1 MGAGAKP
8 NPEAGPK
15 TSPPGE
21 SWSSWLPWAILGVG
35 CVPSQLLLFAEPLM
49 REGLTR
55 LLEAPEAG
63 YRVVSQ
69 PTELEGRPELV
80 IWHPGSVATLDSLR
94 RELEQLRSLWQP
106 APLLLLLPQDQP
118 HPTAQLLQLPVAGLL
133 EAPEPQQLLDA
144 IATLRAG
151 GRVVALAD
159 APDQAPFDLPTAL
172 GIGHRFLL
180 SGLQQI
186 DADLDGCRTLLS
198 PPPRGAIS
206 LLVLQGRLRELR
218 AARHC
223 LLLLWGP
230 LDSLVAAAPS
240 AFSQPLPQAR
250 LGTQL
255 TLPSLN
261 AEGIWQ
267 TLRARLEDASQGA
280 LNNQS
285 GQLLALQGLGPDRRR
300 DLMLALLQECD
311 GARQQLLAEQRQG
324 QQLQARWNELQ
335 LELRQQ
341 ALRSTINPY
350 VQLPLDGTLKGVAEA
365 LVEAS
370 DLSSTD
376 PELPEALAMLGALIH
391 GQPLLVDGQLVPADE
406 PRAVLYLEQLL
417 ANWLV
422 RSAELISSEV
432 LSCCA
437 SWPELRRYLLQPD
450 LLATRNLERLR
461 NQLNAQQR
469 WNSWFVRPVA
479 LYESRRSLFSLQ
491 MAGIALVDLTE
502 PRDAELKGMG
512 WVQQL
517 VTLSLETRDA
527 LAPQVQSLIKGLGDL
542 FVVLLTQ
549 VVGRSIGL
557 VGRGIREGMGRSFSR
572 G

>member
-1 MGAGAKP
+1 
-8 NPEAGPK
+8 
-15 TSPPGE
+15 
-21 SWSSWLPWAILGVG
+21 
-35 CVPSQLLLFAEPLM
+35 VPAQLLLFAEPLL

-63 YRVVSQ
+63 YRVAAK
-69 PTELEGRPELV
+69 PEDLGGRPQLV
-80 IWHPGSVATLDSLR
+80 IWHPGSASTLASLE
-94 RELEQLRSLWQP
+94 RELEQLRSRWHP
-106 APLLLLLPQDQP
+106 APLLLLLPQGQP

-133 EAPEPQQLLDA
+133 EAPEPQQLLEA

-159 APDQAPFDLPTAL
+159 GPAPDPCDVPMGL
-172 GIGHRFLL
+172 GMGHRLLL
-180 SGLQQI
+180 SGLKQI
-186 DADLDGCRTLLS
+186 DADLEGCRTLLS
-198 PPPRGAIS
+198 PPPRGAVS
-206 LLVLQGRLRELR
+206 LMVLQGRLRELR

-230 LDSLVAAAPS
+230 LDSLVVAAPT
-240 AFSQPLPQAR
+240 AFSKPLPQAR
-250 LGTQL
+250 FGTQL
-255 TLPSLN
+255 NLPSPS

-267 TLRARLEDASQGA
+267 TLRARLEAASQGA
-280 LNNQS
+280 LANQS
-285 GQLLALQGLGPDRRR
+285 GQLLALQGLAAERRC
-300 DLMLALLQECD
+300 DLLLALLEHCD
-311 GARQQLLAEQRQG
+311 GVRQQLLAEDLHG

-341 ALRSTINPY
+341 ALRATSGPY
-350 VQLPLDGTLKGVAEA
+350 VQLPREGSLQGVVEA
-365 LVEAS
+365 LIQACELAGS
-370 DLSSTD
+370 D
-376 PELPEALAMLGALIH
+376 PELPEAQAMLAALVH

-437 SWPELRRYLLQPD
+437 SWPELRRYLLQPE

-469 WNSWFVRPVA
+469 WNSWFVRPIA

-491 MAGIALVDLTE
+491 TGGIGLVDLTE
-502 PRDAELKGMG
+502 PRDAELQDLG

-527 LAPQVQSLIKGLGDL
+527 LAPQLQSQIKGLGDL

-549 VVGRSIGL
+549 VLGRSIGL
-557 VGRGIREGMGRSFSR
+557 VGRGIRQGMGRSLSR

>member
-1 MGAGAKP
+1 M
-8 NPEAGPK
+8 
-15 TSPPGE
+15 
-21 SWSSWLPWAILGVG
+21 
-35 CVPSQLLLFAEPLM
+35 PSQLLLFAEPLL

-55 LLEAPEAG
+55 LLEGPEAG
-63 YRVVSQ
+63 YRVANQSRD
-69 PTELEGRPELV
+69 LDGRPQLV
-80 IWHPGSVATLDSLR
+80 IWHPGSVATLASLE
-94 RELEQLRSLWQP
+94 RELEKLRSLWQP
-106 APLLLLLPQDQP
+106 APLLLLLPQGQP

-133 EAPEPQQLLDA
+133 EAPEPQQLLEA
-144 IATLRAG
+144 VATLTAG

-159 APDQAPFDLPTAL
+159 GPALGPCELPSDL

-180 SGLQQI
+180 SGLKQI
-186 DADLDGCRTLLS
+186 DAELDGCRTLLN
-198 PPPRGAIS
+198 PPPLGAIS

-230 LDSLVAAAPS
+230 LDSLVVAAPT
-240 AFSQPLPQAR
+240 AFSKPLPQAR
-250 LGTQL
+250 FGTQL
-255 TLPSLN
+255 NLPSPN
-261 AEGIWQ
+261 AEGIWH
-267 TLRARLEDASQGA
+267 TLRARLEAASQGA
-280 LNNQS
+280 LTNQS
-285 GQLLALQGLGPDRRR
+285 GQLLALQGLATGRRR
-300 DLMLALLQECD
+300 DLMLALLQHCN
-311 GARQQLLAEQRQG
+311 GVRQQLLAEELHG
-324 QQLQARWNELQ
+324 QPLQIRWNELQ
-335 LELRQQ
+335 LELRKQ
-341 ALRSTINPY
+341 ALRATCSPY
-350 VQLPLDGTLKGVAEA
+350 VQLPREGSLQGVAEA
-365 LVEAS
+365 LIQGS
-370 DLSSTD
+370 DLAGSD
-376 PELPEALAMLGALIH
+376 PELPDPQAMLAALVH

-437 SWPELRRYLLQPD
+437 SWPELRRYLLQPE

-469 WNSWFVRPVA
+469 WNSWFVRPIA
-479 LYESRRSLFSLQ
+479 LYESRRSLFSLHTG
-491 MAGIALVDLTE
+491 GIALVNLTE
-502 PRDAELKGMG
+502 PRDAELRDLG

-517 VTLSLETRDA
+517 VTLSLESRDA
-527 LAPQVQSLIKGLGDL
+527 LAPQLQSLIKGFGDL

-557 VGRGIREGMGRSFSR
+557 VGRGIRQGMGRGLSR

>member
-1 MGAGAKP
+1 
-8 NPEAGPK
+8 
-15 TSPPGE
+15 
-21 SWSSWLPWAILGVG
+21 
-35 CVPSQLLLFAEPLM
+35 VPSQLLLFAEPLLC
-49 REGLTR
+49 EGLTR
-55 LLEAPEAG
+55 LLESPEAG
-63 YRVVSQ
+63 YRVARQ
-69 PTELEGRPELV
+69 PTELEGRPALV
-80 IWHPGSVATLDSLR
+80 IWHPGSMATLATLS

-106 APLLLLLPQDQP
+106 APLLLLLPQDQT
-118 HPTAQLLQLPVAGLL
+118 HPTAQLLQLPVAGLM

-144 IATLRAG
+144 IGTLTAG

-159 APDQAPFDLPTAL
+159 APAPAPFDLPPGL

-180 SGLQQI
+180 SGLLQI
-186 DADLDGCRTLLS
+186 DADLAACRTLLN
-198 PPPRGAIS
+198 PPPRGVIS

-218 AARHC
+218 AARQC
-223 LLLLWGP
+223 LLVLWGP
-230 LDSLVAAAPS
+230 LDSLVAAAPR
-240 AFSQPLPQAR
+240 AFSTPLPQVR

-255 TLPSLN
+255 TLPSPN

-267 TLRARLEDASQGA
+267 TLRTRLEAASQGS
-280 LNNQS
+280 LSNQS

-300 DLMLALLQECD
+300 DLLLALLQQCD
-311 GARQQLLAEQRQG
+311 GARQQLVAEQLHG

-341 ALRSTINPY
+341 ALRATTSPY
-350 VQLPLDGTLKGVAEA
+350 VQLPLDGTLQGVAEA
-365 LVEAS
+365 LIQS
-370 DLSSTD
+370 CDLAGSD
-376 PELPEALAMLGALIH
+376 PELPEALSMLAALVH

-437 SWPELRRYLLQPD
+437 NWPELRRYLLQPD

-469 WNSWFVRPVA
+469 WTSWFVRPIA

-491 MAGIALVDLTE
+491 TEGIALVNLTE
-502 PRDAELKGMG
+502 PRDAELKGLG

-527 LAPQVQSLIKGLGDL
+527 LAPQVQSLVKGLGDL

-549 VVGRSIGL
+549 VLGRSIGL
-557 VGRGIREGMGRSFSR
+557 VGRGIRQGMGRSLSR

>member
-1 MGAGAKP
+1 M
-8 NPEAGPK
+8 
-15 TSPPGE
+15 
-21 SWSSWLPWAILGVG
+21 
-35 CVPSQLLLFAEPLM
+35 PSQLLLFAEPLL
-49 REGLTR
+49 REGLSR
-55 LLEAPEAG
+55 LLEASEAG
-63 YRVVSQ
+63 YRVAAK
-69 PTELEGRPELV
+69 PEDLEGRPQLV
-80 IWHPGSVATLDSLR
+80 IWHPGSAATLASLE
-94 RELEQLRSLWQP
+94 RELDHLRSQWHP
-106 APLLLLLPQDQP
+106 APLLLLLPQGQP

-133 EAPEPQQLLDA
+133 EAPEPQQLLEA
-144 IATLRAG
+144 IATLNAG

-159 APDQAPFDLPTAL
+159 GLAPDPCDVPMGL
-172 GIGHRFLL
+172 GVGHRLLL
-180 SGLQQI
+180 SGLKQI
-186 DADLDGCRTLLS
+186 DADLQGCRTLLS
-198 PPPRGAIS
+198 PPPRGAVS

-230 LDSLVAAAPS
+230 LDSLVVAAPT
-240 AFSQPLPQAR
+240 AFSKPLPQVR
-250 LGTQL
+250 FGTQL
-255 TLPSLN
+255 NLPSPS

-267 TLRARLEDASQGA
+267 TLRARLEAASQGA
-280 LNNQS
+280 LTNQS
-285 GQLLALQGLGPDRRR
+285 GQLLALEGLAADRRR
-300 DLMLALLQECD
+300 DLMLALLEHCD
-311 GARQQLLAEQRQG
+311 GVRQQLLAEDLHG
-324 QQLQARWNELQ
+324 QELQVRWNELQ

-341 ALRSTINPY
+341 ALRATTSPY
-350 VQLPLDGTLKGVAEA
+350 VQLPKEGSLQGVAEA
-365 LVEAS
+365 LIQGC
-370 DLSSTD
+370 DLAGSD
-376 PELPEALAMLGALIH
+376 PEQPEAQSMLAALVH

-437 SWPELRRYLLQPD
+437 SWPELRRYLLQPE

-469 WNSWFVRPVA
+469 WNSWFVRPIA

-491 MAGIALVDLTE
+491 TGGIGLVDLTE
-502 PRDAELKGMG
+502 PRDAELRDLG

-527 LAPQVQSLIKGLGDL
+527 LAPQLQSLIKGLGDL

-557 VGRGIREGMGRSFSR
+557 VGRGIRQGMGRSLSR